1 MGKYAKSGRNL
12 GPARAL
18 PVLLP
23 PTVGSRLLV
32 LALAIGHDQS
42 CLNNARRAVAQ
53 LARVPV
59 SKTGGWGFKSLLP
72 CKTAHGTKKECT
84 NEECSHEVTRE
95 VTQVIDE
102 KHDTEEGKGLFG
114 RINLFY
120 RQVVAELRKVVWPT
134 KKQLTT
140 YTAVVFVFVGFII
153 AVVSIL
159 DVALTKIVFWIFG

>member
-1 MGKYAKSGRNL
+1 LYDSTTSTANL
-12 GPARAL
+12 NVR
-18 PVLLP
+18 VD
-23 PTVGSRLLV
+23 V
-32 LALAIGHDQS
+32 IG
-42 CLNNARRAVAQ
+42 
-53 LARVPV
+53 
-59 SKTGGWGFKSLLP
+59 
-72 CKTAHGTKKECT
+72 
-84 NEECSHEVTRE
+84 EVRH
-95 VTQVIDE
+95 VVDE
-102 KHDTEEGKGLFG
+102 KHDTEAGKEKLGLFG